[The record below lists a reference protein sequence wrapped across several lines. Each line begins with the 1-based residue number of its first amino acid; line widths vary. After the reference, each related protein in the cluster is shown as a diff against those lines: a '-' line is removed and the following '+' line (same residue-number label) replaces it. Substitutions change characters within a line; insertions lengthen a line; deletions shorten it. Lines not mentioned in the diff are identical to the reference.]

1 MFIIRLIDLKFHSL
15 FFFSL
20 TFIFKLSFFF
30 FSFIYRSFFN
40 HLLKNLF
47 VIYVDNIQQ
56 VFILILFHFYSWNRS
71 LKKLKRSK
79 NFISH
84 LLHNFLEN
92 RKPKPRFSLIL
103 SAASLTH
110 TIFHRAHTQNRNR
123 TPIYL
128 YLFLPRL

>member
-56 VFILILFHFYSWNRS
+56 VFILILFHFYSWNVIEQ
-71 LKKLKRSK
+71 KFEEVEEIEKFYFT
-79 NFISH
+79 FI
-84 LLHNFLEN
+84 
-92 RKPKPRFSLIL
+92 
-103 SAASLTH
+103 T
-110 TIFHRAHTQNRNR
+110 
-123 TPIYL
+123 
-128 YLFLPRL
+128 